1 MPIQSL
7 TPSRISISTIQPRN
21 STKLIRI
28 TTTIMLVI
36 MGIITII
43 LLALHLKPLNR
54 MIIVGLYLRML
65 RTSALLVLL
74 RIKLT

>member
-1 MPIQSL
+1 
-7 TPSRISISTIQPRN
+7 
-21 STKLIRI
+21 
-28 TTTIMLVI
+28 MLVI